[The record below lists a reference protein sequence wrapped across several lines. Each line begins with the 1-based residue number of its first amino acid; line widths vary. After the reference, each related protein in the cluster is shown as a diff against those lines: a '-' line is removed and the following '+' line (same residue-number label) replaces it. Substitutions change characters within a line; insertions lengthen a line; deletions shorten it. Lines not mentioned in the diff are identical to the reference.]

1 MLWPHVFSPPARS
14 ASTVQQGIVA
24 CCLASE
30 PEVILVL
37 PPAPNFV
44 NTRNQGGQHP
54 IQHHRTK
61 TPPSWDRPHSQ
72 GCTHPQPPRAQCRGQ
87 RGPQTNP
94 SPLTAMGRFPPLPYP
109 CFTAEHHH
117 HLCPTAPLQLW
128 DWAQRE
134 QIPDP
139 WGSKGSWRQAG
150 LAGRAGGAQGRSEP
164 SWDPAACSV
173 IIRLVCFYLKY
184 YPLTSRITKV
194 AQQYWQTVNI
204 NRSV

>member
-94 SPLTAMGRFPPLPYP
+94 SPLTAMGRFPPHPYP

-117 HLCPTAPLQLW
+117 HLCPTAPVVGLSPEGTNSRPLGLQGEL
-128 DWAQRE
+128 E
-134 QIPDP
+134 
-139 WGSKGSWRQAG
+139 
-150 LAGRAGGAQGRSEP
+150 AGRAGRQGWGSSGEEWAQLRPRSMF
-164 SWDPAACSV
+164 SDYKISV
-173 IIRLVCFYLKY
+173 FLF
-184 YPLTSRITKV
+184 KV
-194 AQQYWQTVNI
+194 LSVNI
-204 NRSV
+204 PYYKSSTTVLTDCQY